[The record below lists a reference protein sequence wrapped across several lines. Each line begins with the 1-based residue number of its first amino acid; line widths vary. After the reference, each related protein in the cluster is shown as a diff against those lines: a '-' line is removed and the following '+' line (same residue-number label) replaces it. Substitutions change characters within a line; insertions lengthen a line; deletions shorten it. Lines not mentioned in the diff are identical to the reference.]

1 LIKGGDYM
9 DFLFEIGLEELPS
22 RYVDET
28 EANLKKIMTEELTN
42 ERISFSDIESF
53 STPRRIA
60 VIVKNI
66 AEKQQDLDKKST
78 GPSIE
83 IAYKDGK
90 LTKAGEGFIK
100 SQNADE
106 SDVKIIENEK
116 GKYISIEKFIA
127 GKTTEEVLPQILDT
141 VIRKIE
147 FEKSMKWSDRT
158 FRFARPIKWFVTL
171 LGDKVLPFEFEGI
184 KGTNRTRGMR
194 YFASQNVEIPV
205 PTEYE
210 TVLEKNSVIAKK
222 DRRKEEIL
230 KSIKENCENDGDIA
244 IINNYLLEEVI
255 NLVEYPYAIK
265 GEYNKDYL
273 LLPEDI
279 TTITMETHQRYFPVR
294 DKDGKLTNK
303 FILIRNAPEFFDE
316 DLKGKFSDNV
326 KKLKEV
332 TFQKDMGTIY
342 DKMERSKK
350 IAEYLIDELNL
361 TDKKENI
368 LRTVELAK
376 ADLVSNVI
384 AEKEFTKLQGF
395 MGSVYAEKQGENKD
409 VAAGIFEHY
418 LPRYQGDIL
427 PSTMEGAIAGI
438 ADKID
443 TVTGCF
449 SVGLKPTS
457 SKDPYA
463 LRRAVQGIIY
473 VTLDSKLNF
482 NYKKLIEKS
491 YEIFSTDKKV
501 LSENV
506 VQDITEFFKQR
517 IANVL
522 SEKYS
527 KELISY
533 EIDLEDSIIKLN
545 ERLAVLSELSNTEH
559 FKTLINLLKRV
570 KNIVKEE
577 KDNNTLLDESLFEK
591 EEERELYN
599 FSNELER
606 LENKEFSIYINTLL
620 EKSDVINEYFDNV
633 IINTEN
639 SKIKN
644 NRIALLKKIENSIE
658 KIMII

>member
-1 LIKGGDYM
+1 
-9 DFLFEIGLEELPS
+9 
-22 RYVDET
+22 
-28 EANLKKIMTEELTN
+28 
-42 ERISFSDIESF
+42 
-53 STPRRIA
+53 
-60 VIVKNI
+60 
-66 AEKQQDLDKKST
+66 
-78 GPSIE
+78 
-83 IAYKDGK
+83 
-90 LTKAGEGFIK
+90 
-100 SQNADE
+100 
-106 SDVKIIENEK
+106 
-116 GKYISIEKFIA
+116 
-127 GKTTEEVLPQILDT
+127 
-141 VIRKIE
+141 
-147 FEKSMKWSDRT
+147 MKWSDRT

-184 KGTNRTRGMR
+184 TGSNKTRGMR
-194 YFASQNVEIPV
+194 YFASQNAEIPA
-205 PTEYE
+205 PAQYE
-210 TVLEKNSVIAKK
+210 EVLEKNCVIAKK
-222 DRRKEEIL
+222 DKRKEAIL
-230 KSIKENCENDGDIA
+230 KSIKENCENDGDVA
-244 IINNYLLEEVI
+244 VVNNYLLEEVI

-294 DKDGKLTNK
+294 DKNGKLTNK
-303 FILIRNAPEFFDE
+303 FILIRNAPEYSETVKKGNEKVIEPRLADAKFFFDE

-326 KKLKEV
+326 EKLKEV
-332 TFQKDMGTIY
+332 TFQKDMGSIY
-342 DKMERSKK
+342 DKVERSKK
-350 IAEYLIDELNL
+350 IAEYLVDELNL
-361 TDKKENI
+361 QDKKENI

-395 MGSVYAEKQGENKD
+395 MGSIYAEKQGENKD

-418 LPRYQGDIL
+418 LPRYQGDTL
-427 PSTMEGAIAGI
+427 PATIEGAIAGI

-463 LRRAVQGIIY
+463 LRRAIQGIVY
-473 VTLDSKLNF
+473 VTLNSKLDF
-482 NYKKLIEKS
+482 NYKKLIEKA
-491 YEIFSTDKKV
+491 YEIFSEDKKV

-517 IANVL
+517 VVNVL

-527 KELISY
+527 KDLISY
-533 EIDLEDSIIKLN
+533 EIDLEDSVVKLD

-577 KDNNTLLDESLFEK
+577 KDNDTLLDESLFEK
-591 EEERELYN
+591 EEERNLYK
-599 FSNELER
+599 FSNELEA
-606 LENKEFSIYINTLL
+606 LENQEFSVYIKTLL
-620 EKSDVINEYFDNV
+620 EKSDIIDEYFDNV

-644 NRIALLKKIENSIE
+644 NRIALMKKIENSIE